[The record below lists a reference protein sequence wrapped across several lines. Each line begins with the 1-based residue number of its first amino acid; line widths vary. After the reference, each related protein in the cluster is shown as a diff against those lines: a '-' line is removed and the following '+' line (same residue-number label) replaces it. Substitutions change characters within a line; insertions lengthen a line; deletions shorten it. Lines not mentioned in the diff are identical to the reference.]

1 MEKEQHE
8 IYENTYILDKDELT
22 EAIVAYIEDKNE
34 IVVSIKNI
42 EVTPDLEVTVTDSI
56 STFSKYKKTI

>member
-1 MEKEQHE
+1 MDKEQHE

-22 EAIVAYIEDKNE
+22 EAIVAYIEDKNQ

-42 EVTPDLEVTVTDSI
+42 EVTPDLEVIVTDLI
-56 STFSKYKKTI
+56 TSKRTYRKTI